1 VDPKRSLAW
10 VPDSGSVGLQNVILV
25 VSDCEPYRVT
35 RNAVDISAWLR
46 ELVLGRYEQAFRD
59 NEVDVRSLP
68 HLTADD
74 LRDMV

>member
-1 VDPKRSLAW
+1 
-10 VPDSGSVGLQNVILV
+10 
-25 VSDCEPYRVT
+25 
-35 RNAVDISAWLR
+35 VDISAWLR